1 MEAVELYLYSKRIQE
16 RENCGLRREERAE
29 MSLESLSLWVRVAFS
44 LFMMVFIVLHYT
56 IVCLFSSPRRG
67 SDAGRIKNPQWKV
80 SVIVPAYNEEEVIE
94 GLIHRLKESSYPIQ
108 EIIVVD
114 DGSEDSTYEVA
125 RNMNATVLRTNERL
139 GKPAAL
145 NAAVREAKGD
155 IVVIFDADT
164 LPDKDCVGHLVK
176 HFELEDVGAVV
187 GCTKVLNDG
196 SLSKLVALEF
206 NLCFY
211 LIEPFSDKS
220 NFLPIVHGANFAI
233 RRELA
238 HFREDALTEDFDL
251 TINLTMKGYKIRF
264 EPEAV
269 NHVSAPSSF
278 SLLVRQ
284 RERWLEGIL
293 ETYMWNC
300 GFWKKVFPRLGF
312 LGLFL
317 KALEYVIPL
326 VWASGF
332 SLFCISLLLNDLLL
346 LLTALVSVITC
357 TLTISYAQFRS
368 KDKMTYLL
376 CVPFLSYFYN
386 LFVMWLFLKSLV
398 LRVFRRKLVITGK
411 E

>member
-1 MEAVELYLYSKRIQE
+1 MHFGLKRDE
-16 RENCGLRREERAE
+16 KAE
-29 MSLESLSLWVRVAFS
+29 KSLEPLSFFIRVTFS
-44 LFMMVFIVLHYT
+44 VFIMVFIVLHYT
-56 IVCLFSSPRRG
+56 IICLFSSPCKG
-67 SDAGRIKNPQWKV
+67 SDTGRVKNTQRKV

-114 DGSEDSTYEVA
+114 DGSEDSTYEIA
-125 RNMNATVLRTNERL
+125 RNMNVAVLRTNERF

-145 NAAVREAKGD
+145 NAAVREVQGD
-155 IVVIFDADT
+155 IVVVFDADT
-164 LPDKDCVGHLVK
+164 LPNKNCVEHLVK

-187 GCTKVLNDG
+187 GCAKVLENG
-196 SLSKLVALEF
+196 FISKLVAQEF

-211 LIEPFSDKS
+211 LIEPFSDEF
-220 NFLPIVHGANFAI
+220 NFFPIVHGANFAI

-251 TINLTMKGYKIRF
+251 TINLAMKGYKLRF

-278 SLLVRQ
+278 PLLVRQ
-284 RERWLEGIL
+284 REKWLEGIL
-293 ETYMWNC
+293 ETHMRHH

-326 VWASGF
+326 VWASSF
-332 SLFCISLLLNDLLL
+332 SLFCISLLLNDFLL
-346 LLTALVSVITC
+346 LLTALVSVMTC
-357 TLTISYAQFRS
+357 TLTMFCAQFRS

-376 CVPFLSYFYN
+376 WVPFLSYFYN
-386 LFVMWLFLKSLV
+386 LFVVWLFLKSLV
-398 LRVFRRKLVITGK
+398 LRVSRRKLVITGK

>member
-1 MEAVELYLYSKRIQE
+1 
-16 RENCGLRREERAE
+16 
-29 MSLESLSLWVRVAFS
+29 LESLNLLIRVAFS
-44 LFMMVFIVLHYT
+44 LFVMVFIVLHYT
-56 IVCLFSSPRRG
+56 SICLFSSPRKSSHSG
-67 SDAGRIKNPQWKV
+67 HVKNVQWKV
-80 SVIVPAYNEEEVIE
+80 SVIIPAHNEEDLIE
-94 GLIHRLKESSYPIQ
+94 GLILRLRGSSYPIH

-114 DGSEDSTYEVA
+114 DGSTDSTYEVA
-125 RNMNATVLRTNERL
+125 RNMSVNVLRNKERL
-139 GKPAAL
+139 GKPAAS

-187 GCTKVLNDG
+187 GCAKVLENG
-196 SLSKLVALEF
+196 FISKLVGLEF

-211 LIEPFSDKS
+211 LIEPFSDKF
-220 NFLPIVHGANFAI
+220 NFFPIVHGANFAI
-233 RRELA
+233 KRELA

-251 TINLTMKGYKIRF
+251 TVNLTKKGYKIRF
-264 EPEAV
+264 QPEAV
-269 NHVSAPSSF
+269 NYVSAPSSF
-278 SLLVRQ
+278 FLLVRQ

-293 ETYMWNC
+293 ETCVWNR

-326 VWASGF
+326 VWASSF
-332 SLFCISLLLNDLLL
+332 SLFCISLLLNDFFL
-346 LLTALVSVITC
+346 LLTALASVMTC
-357 TLTISYAQFRS
+357 TLTMFYAQFRS
-368 KDKMTYLL
+368 KDKMTCLL

-386 LFVMWLFLKSLV
+386 LFVAWLFLKSLV
-398 LRVFRRKLVITGK
+398 LRVFSRKLVTAGK